1 MAKRNTYVIFKKG
14 EALLANKDAKKVRKF
29 DGQRKALNFIENMIR
44 VATRQK
50 LTKKDFEL
58 VKIENMVPFAP
69 VKKMKLWYPNQN
81 V

>member
-14 EALLANKDAKKVRKF
+14 EALLANKDERKARKF
-29 DGQRKALNFIENMIR
+29 DGQRKALNFVENLIR

-58 VKIENMVPFAP
+58 VKIEDMVPFAP
-69 VKKMKLWYPNQN
+69 VKKMKIWYPGK
-81 V
+81 

>member
-1 MAKRNTYVIFKKG
+1 MARRNTYVIFKKG
-14 EALLANKDAKKVRKF
+14 EALLANKDTKKARKF

-58 VKIENMVPFAP
+58 VKIQDMVPFAP
-69 VKKMKLWYPNQN
+69 VKKMKIWYPNG
-81 V
+81 